1 MMEDKTVRNLS
12 RRCLWRQIIGH
23 IRRINHSA
31 SWCGRLPHETL
42 MLLCP
47 ITRENLLQLL
57 PKGGEVAEIGVA
69 LGEFS
74 QVILAN
80 AAPRK
85 LHLIDPW
92 AHQDRADYRYDPNN
106 ADEVEQARRYQSV
119 LARFAAQI
127 LSQQVEVHQAY
138 SQDIAASFT
147 PGQFDWIYVDGLH
160 SYDGVSSDLRH
171 YKDKVKPEG
180 LIIGHNYTNHIGAQ
194 EMNFGV
200 IEAVNDFA
208 AAEGFHLIVL
218 THEVFPTY
226 VISRRLDGPW
236 VEHLLGHLL
245 FHVPGIVEIRSHP
258 ATNTFQH
265 KIVMLGGQRKS
276 LLSF

>member
-1 MMEDKTVRNLS
+1 
-12 RRCLWRQIIGH
+12 
-23 IRRINHSA
+23 
-31 SWCGRLPHETL
+31 

-47 ITRENLLQLL
+47 TTREDLLGLL

-69 LGEFS
+69 LGDFS
-74 QVILAN
+74 QVILTH

-92 AHQDRADYRYDPNN
+92 SHQDRADYLHDPNN
-106 ADEVEQARRYQSV
+106 ADDVEQTRRYQSV
-119 LARFAAQI
+119 LARFATEI
-127 LSQQVEVHQAY
+127 RSQQVEVHRAY
-138 SQDIAASFT
+138 SQDIAAKFAPS
-147 PGQFDWIYVDGLH
+147 QFDWIYVDGLH
-160 SYDGVSSDLRH
+160 SYEGVSSDLTH
-171 YKDKVKPEG
+171 YKDKVKAEG
-180 LIIGHNYTNHIGAQ
+180 LIIGHDYTNHIGAQ

-208 AAEGFHLIVL
+208 AAEGFHIIAL

-226 VISRRLDGPW
+226 VMSRRLDGPW

-245 FHVPGIVEIRSHP
+245 FHVPGIVEIRDHP
-258 ATNTFQH
+258 ARNSFQH

>member
-1 MMEDKTVRNLS
+1 
-12 RRCLWRQIIGH
+12 
-23 IRRINHSA
+23 
-31 SWCGRLPHETL
+31 

-47 ITRENLLQLL
+47 ITRDDLMWLL

-69 LGEFS
+69 KGEFS
-74 QVILAN
+74 KVILTH

-92 AHQDRADYRYDPNN
+92 EHQDRPDYQTDGNN
-106 ADEVEQARRYQSV
+106 ADDAEQKRRYHGV
-119 LARFAAQI
+119 LTLFAAEI
-127 LSQQVEVHQAY
+127 TSKQVEVHKAY
-138 SQDIAASFT
+138 SQDVAADFA
-147 PGQFDWIYVDGLH
+147 PGQFDWIYIDGLH

-180 LIIGHNYTNHIGAQ
+180 LIIGHDYTNHAPAR

-208 AAEGFHLIVL
+208 KAEGFQMVAL
-218 THEVFPTY
+218 THENFPTF
-226 VISRRLDGPW
+226 ILARRLEGPW
-236 VEHLLGHLL
+236 VEHLMGHLL
-245 FHVPGIVEIRSHP
+245 FHVPGIIEIRDYP
-258 ATNTFQH
+258 ANHVFQH
-265 KIVMLGGQRKS
+265 KLIYVGGQPRN

>member
-1 MMEDKTVRNLS
+1 
-12 RRCLWRQIIGH
+12 
-23 IRRINHSA
+23 
-31 SWCGRLPHETL
+31 

-47 ITRENLLQLL
+47 ITREDLLRML

-69 LGEFS
+69 KGEFS
-74 QVILAN
+74 QSILAN

-92 AHQDRADYRYDPNN
+92 AHQDRADYVSDPNN
-106 ADEVEQARRYQSV
+106 AEDAEQTQRYQGV
-119 LARFAAQI
+119 LAQFAAEI
-127 LSQQVEVHQAY
+127 RSQRVEVHQAY
-138 SQDIAASFT
+138 SQDVAASFA

-180 LIIGHNYTNHIGAQ
+180 LIIGHDYTNHTRAQ

-208 AAEGFHLIVL
+208 TAEGFHMIAL
-218 THEVFPTY
+218 THEAFPTY
-226 VISRRLDGPW
+226 VLCRRLDGPW

-245 FHVPGIVEIRSHP
+245 FHVSGIVEIRDYP
-258 ATNTFQH
+258 AGNPFQH
-265 KIVMLGGQRKS
+265 KIVAVGGQART